1 MVYFSSLD
9 QHGRDSNPG
18 HLKLVVRMAF
28 PVGNRKSKDLVS
40 LRCVAGT
47 AFKKATGMDSA
58 PDLTPQQIYFG
69 SMRPADRAIMPQVW
83 PPVEKY

>member
-1 MVYFSSLD
+1 MVYFSSLENN
-9 QHGRDSNPG
+9 GRDSNPG

-28 PVGNRKSKDLVS
+28 PVGNRRAKDLVS

-47 AFKKATGMDSA
+47 AFKKATGMDCA
-58 PDLTPQQIYFG
+58 PDLTAQQIYFG
-69 SMRPADRAIMPQVW
+69 TMRAADRAVMPQVW